1 MVLVHPLCQYKM
13 HICQNQTIESLIHQ
27 NKLLSKIG
35 QEKRYREEVVVLEL
49 GVVVK
54 LGVKVCRSRSGR
66 TNQLNSHCLFLFFS
80 VFPLLSVH
88 QEEKEMFPSF
98 FCMPCLLMPRR
109 DIQLMGRGAS
119 RCDRANDLL
128 MLPARRLRFE

>member
-1 MVLVHPLCQYKM
+1 MVLVHHLCLY
-13 HICQNQTIESLIHQ
+13 ICQNQTIESLIHQ

-54 LGVKVCRSRSGR
+54 LGVKVCRNTSGR
-66 TNQLNSHCLFLFFS
+66 TNQLNSQCLFLFFFI
-80 VFPLLSVH
+80 FPLLLYTRR
-88 QEEKEMFPSF
+88 KRKCFLRF